1 MMTKRWKKGRT
12 FRLFTV
18 SYFSVRSSRSTT
30 HRHLQ
35 ARIGQMAG
43 VELVLVTENS
53 GTHEHPIELKTFY
66 TVINKKKK
74 LKVNSP

>member
-1 MMTKRWKKGRT
+1 MVTKRWKKGRT
-12 FRLFTV
+12 FGLLTV
-18 SYFSVRSSRSTT
+18 SYFSVRSSRSIT
-30 HRHLQ
+30 HCHLQ

-43 VELVLVTENS
+43 VALVFVTENS
-53 GTHEHPIELKTFY
+53 GTHEQPIELKTLY